1 MSEGPMSNGD
11 KAGERQE
18 FPGRGR
24 TLSLIERRVFGVL
37 IEKAKTTPAAYPLT
51 LNAIITASNQKSNRE
66 PVMQVDET
74 AVEAAL
80 ETLRRLGAVGIIQG
94 SGRVDKFRHYAYEWL
109 GVDKLELSVLCELL
123 LRGPQTEGELRSHVS
138 RMEPIPDLPALRT
151 ILEGLEKK
159 GLLHRLTPPGRGHT
173 VTHSFHLPQELER
186 IRARFR
192 AVAATAYEEVD
203 RSEAAPFR
211 TASGT
216 VPSDTRVPQAP
227 PAAAPSVPVASATS
241 EMTSRVTALEQQLKE
256 LRSQMSLLQEEVQ
269 SLRTDLSDLRRDLGE

>member
-11 KAGERQE
+11 KVGERQE

-51 LNAIITASNQKSNRE
+51 LNAIITACNQKSNRE

-192 AVAATAYEEVD
+192 AVAAYEEVD
-203 RSEAAPFR
+203 RSEAAPFP

-227 PAAAPSVPVASATS
+227 SAAAPSVPIASATS
-241 EMTSRVTALEQQLKE
+241 EMTSRVTELEQQLNE
-256 LRSQMSLLQEEVQ
+256 LRSQLSLLQEEVQ
-269 SLRTDLSDLRRDLGE
+269 SLRTDLSDLRRDLGA